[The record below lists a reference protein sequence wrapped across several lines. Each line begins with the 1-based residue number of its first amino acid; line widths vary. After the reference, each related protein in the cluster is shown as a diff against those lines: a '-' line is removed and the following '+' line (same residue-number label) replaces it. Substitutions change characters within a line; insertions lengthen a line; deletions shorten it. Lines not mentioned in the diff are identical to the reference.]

1 MDMVIR
7 GLKSKGDGLLT
18 GRGGGSIINHD
29 LPRQNCRLTNSNHR
43 IDMWCESDH
52 LMYNVVAVVV
62 EATRDVATNQELYCD
77 YGSGVW
83 MHEFF
88 MNSID

>member
-1 MDMVIR
+1 
-7 GLKSKGDGLLT
+7 
-18 GRGGGSIINHD
+18 
-29 LPRQNCRLTNSNHR
+29 
-43 IDMWCESDH
+43 
-52 LMYNVVAVVV
+52 MYNVVAVVV